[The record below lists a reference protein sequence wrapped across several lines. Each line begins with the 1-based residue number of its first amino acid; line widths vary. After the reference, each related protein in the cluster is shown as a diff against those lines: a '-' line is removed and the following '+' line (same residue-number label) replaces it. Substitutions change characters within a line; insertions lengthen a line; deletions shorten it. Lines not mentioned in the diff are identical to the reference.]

1 MSLRAKKSD
10 RSHEGKQEALKTV
23 TQGEMKRLNLLVEK
37 TKFIKFK
44 QKATAEDLSMS
55 EVVNQMIDV
64 YLSK

>member
-1 MSLRAKKSD
+1 MAP
-10 RSHEGKQEALKTV
+10 EALKTV